1 MVRGRVATLAQSAT
15 GSVVD
20 LAAATRNTAAGAACF
35 GACAPATLLTERR
48 SRHARAASASWSTP
62 LCATSSGWSEAAI
75 SRGFMRSGQCGDSRR
90 LLCCDDAPHRRCRR
104 VRHRHI
110 RRRTRRARLLRR
122 LGTDPAQ
129 RPQDRWRRVDEPQA
143 DDADRPDGQPVGPAD
158 SQVGWPA
165 SSSWVLAVGGTSLTL
180 TADNAIAPVG
190 RRGTTRSTPLRLPRR
205 PTAMAAPG
213 AFVALV
219 AVMIALW
226 DQQAHTRA
234 CRGPAWSR
242 RCSRRLRGTTQ
253 RRSSTFTQGSNAL
266 FGGSCCPARTG
277 CDLTTG
283 WGSPAADDRVGPH
296 PLVTS
301 AALADGA
308 CRPRRQSRSTA

>member
-1 MVRGRVATLAQSAT
+1 MVRGRVATLAQPAT

-20 LAAATRNTAAGAACF
+20 LAAANRNTAAGAARF

-104 VRHRHI
+104 VRHRHP

-143 DDADRPDGQPVGPAD
+143 DVADRPDGQPVGPAD

-165 SSSWVLAVGGTSLTL
+165 SSSW
-180 TADNAIAPVG
+180 
-190 RRGTTRSTPLRLPRR
+190 
-205 PTAMAAPG
+205 
-213 AFVALV
+213 
-219 AVMIALW
+219 
-226 DQQAHTRA
+226 
-234 CRGPAWSR
+234 
-242 RCSRRLRGTTQ
+242 CSRWAEQLDAHRRQ
-253 RRSSTFTQGSNAL
+253 R
-266 FGGSCCPARTG
+266 
-277 CDLTTG
+277 D
-283 WGSPAADDRVGPH
+283 
-296 PLVTS
+296 
-301 AALADGA
+301 
-308 CRPRRQSRSTA
+308 RPRRAPWNDTVYAAAFTATADGDGGSRRVRGARRRDDCALGPAGAYQGLPRPGLVAPLLTTLARHDPAAFIDIHAGKQRPFRRPPVVQPGPAAT